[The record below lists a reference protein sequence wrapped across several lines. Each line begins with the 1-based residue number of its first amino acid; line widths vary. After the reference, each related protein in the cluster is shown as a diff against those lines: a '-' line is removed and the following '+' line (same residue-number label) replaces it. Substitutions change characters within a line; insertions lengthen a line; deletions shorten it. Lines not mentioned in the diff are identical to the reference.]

1 MDTTGTNGITQM
13 TTEKNK
19 SLRLV
24 TLINE
29 AAEKAGNEAALG
41 RIIGA
46 TRHHVNAWKQG
57 TRTCPLEMQVLMAQI
72 AGRCSNEALVSGLLE
87 KNNGTDK
94 GRELKQA
101 LGR

>member
-1 MDTTGTNGITQM
+1 M

-19 SLRLV
+19 SFRLV

-29 AAEKAGNEAALG
+29 AAGIAGSEAALG
-41 RIIGA
+41 RIIKT

-72 AGRCSNEALVSGLLE
+72 AGKCSNETLVSGLLE
-87 KNNGTDK
+87 KNSGTDI
-94 GRELKQA
+94 GQELKQA
-101 LGR
+101 LRR

>member
-1 MDTTGTNGITQM
+1 M

-19 SLRLV
+19 SFRLV

-29 AAEKAGNEAALG
+29 AAGIAGSEAGLG
-41 RIIGA
+41 RLIGA

-57 TRTCPLEMQVLMAQI
+57 TRTCPLEMQVLMAKI
-72 AGRCSNEALVSGLLE
+72 AGKCSNEALVSGLLE
-87 KNNGTDK
+87 RNSSTEKSQ
-94 GRELKQA
+94 ELKQA